1 MYHLHG
7 CVLESVPTAKYFGVT
22 RMTPNGPNI
31 SMAYQKKVNQELG
44 FLKRNIRVYNSDL
57 KYTTNLTHVRPQLE
71 YASTVGSLHTDQY
84 TNKLESLQ
92 WRAA

>member
-22 RMTPNGPNI
+22 ILNDPKWAKHINGI
-31 SMAYQKKVNQELG
+31 SKEKKTQELG

-57 KYTTNLTHVRPQLE
+57 KYTTNLTHVHPPLE
-71 YASTVGSLHTDQY
+71 YASTVGFSSHRSKY
-84 TNKLESLQ
+84 K
-92 WRAA
+92 